1 MFKGIVGFKLIY
13 IICREV
19 ALVHSALIQ
28 FTQFVVAKFVA
39 GVNMVHQLM
48 FVPEKQL
55 RKRV

>member
-13 IICREV
+13 IICGEV

-28 FTQFVVAKFVA
+28 STQFVVAKSVA
-39 GVNMVHQLM
+39 GVNMVHKLM

-55 RKRV
+55 SEHV